1 MFLVIWSG
9 GLLCSRGQQ
18 CRVTHITQKNES
30 RAKSVAMH
38 MHHLCAKLSQVS
50 CLFFKTSHY
59 KGKTSYLADQFLEIQ
74 TWVLKYK
81 RGSSLETA
89 QILAFVF
96 RYEKSNFSKGEKLP
110 TMCCAFR
117 DNTAFSKEN
126 RTPKRES
133 WSYNLLLLRI
143 LIFRFHTTTSCT
155 LKLI

>member
-18 CRVTHITQKNES
+18 CRVTHITQKMS
-30 RAKSVAMH
+30 RVQSLWLCICTT
-38 MHHLCAKLSQVS
+38 LCAKLSQVS

-89 QILAFVF
+89 QISAFVF

-155 LKLI
+155 SKYI